1 MNWKFEAVAQGKGP
15 ATGVTSHG
23 RAVLFAVPDEA
34 AILCYDPATG
44 ETTVWR
50 RYTGRLNGLAAGP
63 NGTIYAAQESGRRV
77 IELLPDGSARVTAT
91 RFEGAI
97 HNFPAGLGA
106 DTKGRLWFCDSPRGV
121 QVFGP
126 RIFPLLEPAS
136 VMRIE
141 RDDRRNWVIR
151 RVTLD
156 TLAPRTLALSA
167 DEATLFVGEGEVG
180 RPGPRELRAYPLR
193 ADGSVGP
200 YRVLHRFA
208 EDHTGIHAGVEGLC
222 LREDGS
228 VIACAGKPGVGP
240 GPAIYL
246 FLPEGQLAQVHAFV
260 ADCAPVNAVVV
271 NGVLYVTGSDGRLYR
286 STMEAP
292 KAR

>member
-1 MNWKFEAVAQGKGP
+1 MAWNFEAVAQGKGP
-15 ATGVTSHG
+15 ATGVTWDGSG
-23 RAVLFAVPDEA
+23 VLFALPDET
-34 AILCYDPATG
+34 AILRYDPATG
-44 ETTVWR
+44 ETAVWR
-50 RYTGRLNGLAAGP
+50 RYTGRLNGLAAGR
-63 NGTIYAAQESGRRV
+63 NGAIYAAQESGRRV

-97 HNFPAGLGA
+97 HNFPAGLAA
-106 DTKGRLWFCDSPRGV
+106 DAKGRLWFCDSPRGV

-156 TLAPRTLALSA
+156 TLAPRAVALSA

-180 RPGPRELRAYPLR
+180 RSGPRELRAYPLR
-193 ADGSVGP
+193 ADGSVGA

-208 EDHTGIHAGVEGLC
+208 EDHTGVHAGIEGLC
-222 LREDGS
+222 LREDGC
-228 VIACAGKPGVGP
+228 VIACAGTPGVGP
-240 GPAIYL
+240 GPALYL
-246 FLPEGQLAQVHAFV
+246 FRPDGMLAEVHAF
-260 ADCAPVNAVVV
+260 ATQCAPTNATVA

-286 STMEAP
+286 STMD
-292 KAR
+292 AR